1 MSATTTAPKLPLEIL
16 GGTIDSFESNEIQDL
31 IKQNVKMV
39 ILTNPGERIMI
50 PEFGV
55 GPLRYLFEQSVSDS
69 FIQLEIA
76 IKEQLSRYIPSIT
89 VLSVSSEALND
100 EQRLDIRVSYE
111 IDFLNAKDQLDL
123 LLEY

>member
-1 MSATTTAPKLPLEIL
+1 MSATTTAPKL
-16 GGTIDSFESNEIQDL
+16 
-31 IKQNVKMV
+31 
-39 ILTNPGERIMI
+39 
-50 PEFGV
+50 
-55 GPLRYLFEQSVSDS
+55 FEQSVSAS